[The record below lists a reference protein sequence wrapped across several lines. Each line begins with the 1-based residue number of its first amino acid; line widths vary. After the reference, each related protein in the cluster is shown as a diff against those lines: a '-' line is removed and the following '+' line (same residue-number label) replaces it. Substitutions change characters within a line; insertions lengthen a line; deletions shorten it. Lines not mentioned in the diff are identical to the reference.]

1 MNHFT
6 DRKGYNAIRAVSPW
20 RFRARRQRGGQP
32 FGAYFTTLE
41 LSDPNFFLRVRIP
54 VKKRKFV
61 FRFADVGDLAR
72 LPGPRGWFVFFS
84 PTDYFVAKPRQQYQ
98 VPT

>member
-6 DRKGYNAIRAVSPW
+6 DGQGYNAIRAASPW

-41 LSDPNFFLRVRIP
+41 LDAPNFFQKVRVP
-54 VKKRKFV
+54 VKKRRFV
-61 FRFADVGDLAR
+61 FRFVDVGDL
-72 LPGPRGWFVFFS
+72 LPYPGPRGRYVSYS
-84 PTDYFVAKPRQQYQ
+84 PQDYLVEKPRQQYDGLA
-98 VPT
+98 

>member
-6 DRKGYNAIRAVSPW
+6 DRKGHEAIRAVSPW

-41 LSDPNFFLRVRIP
+41 LSAPNFFQKVRVP
-54 VKKRKFV
+54 VKKRRFV
-61 FRFADVGDLAR
+61 FRFEDAGDLLR
-72 LPGPRGWFVFFS
+72 YPGPRGRYVLYS
-84 PTDYFVAKPRQQYQ
+84 PTDYLVKKPRQQYDG
-98 VPT
+98 PA